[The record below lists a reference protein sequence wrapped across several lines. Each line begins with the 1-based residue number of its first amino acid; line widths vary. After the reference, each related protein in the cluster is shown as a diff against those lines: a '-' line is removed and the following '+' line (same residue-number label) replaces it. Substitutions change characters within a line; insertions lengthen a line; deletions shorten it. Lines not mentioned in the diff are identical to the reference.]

1 MPTNDRDVHSI
12 LTSAYK
18 QISGQAD
25 IATIDYSGVVT
36 ASQQWSDS
44 QKDKFFETLSNA
56 YMQEAIY
63 TDREFKDRYN
73 DIFYENADTFGAIT
87 RVIDVEI
94 PDTIKSSEWETFIS
108 GTTTIGAH
116 TIYKPAVNEQLF
128 INSDSWAVPLTISG
142 NQYRS
147 AFSSS
152 AGMAEFDNY
161 LRLSAQNAVRIHRA
175 EMNALNRNNYLIT
188 KITLMNQANK
198 KHVVNLV
205 EEYCKDTGTA
215 SMTANVYRK
224 TPACLRHSV
233 KTFKKYKSLMMLP
246 STLFTSSTTTNGKF
260 CPEDRFV
267 MQVLSDFEGDIISEI
282 YSSTYHD
289 EFVKLP
295 LYRDC
300 PTWQGLK
307 DSNGTLDFPQL
318 STVIGTPAGY
328 ETSNSASGIV
338 AFMADKYA
346 IMHTNI
352 FNRVG
357 VDVDN
362 IRNVTYYEY
371 QYTDKY
377 MNNMNLNGIVFYV
390 ADYVA
395 DAA

>member
-1 MPTNDRDVHSI
+1 
-12 LTSAYK
+12 
-18 QISGQAD
+18 
-25 IATIDYSGVVT
+25 
-36 ASQQWSDS
+36 
-44 QKDKFFETLSNA
+44 
-56 YMQEAIY
+56 
-63 TDREFKDRYN
+63 
-73 DIFYENADTFGAIT
+73 
-87 RVIDVEI
+87 
-94 PDTIKSSEWETFIS
+94 
-108 GTTTIGAH
+108 
-116 TIYKPAVNEQLF
+116 
-128 INSDSWAVPLTISG
+128 
-142 NQYRS
+142 
-147 AFSSS
+147 
-152 AGMAEFDNY
+152 MAEFDNY

-188 KITLMNQANK
+188 KITLMNQLNK

-215 SMTANVYRK
+215 SMTADVYRK
-224 TPACLRHSV
+224 TPACLRHAV

-246 STLFTSSTTTNGKF
+246 STLFTSSTTSNGKF

-300 PTWQGLK
+300 PAWQGLK
-307 DSNGTLDFPQL
+307 DSNGTLDFSQL

-328 ETSNSASGIV
+328 ETSNSASGVV

-377 MNNMNLNGIVFYV
+377 MNNLNLNGIVFYV
-390 ADYVA
+390 GDVS
-395 DAA
+395 